1 MNKILVLAIILM
13 LSFGAV
19 AEQQNKVTV
28 YGHTGC
34 PWTNKTLQYLDKNN
48 VSYTLLDVKNDDNAN
63 RDFYARGFKKIPQ
76 VLIGDE
82 VISGWRK
89 GKLKALLKENALLS
103 P

>member
-1 MNKILVLAIILM
+1 MKKILFTILLSL
-13 LSFGAV
+13 LSFSAI
-19 AEQQNKVTV
+19 AEENTKVTV

-34 PWTNKTLQYLDKNN
+34 PWTNKTLKYLDKQD
-48 VSYTLLDVKNDDNAN
+48 VAYTLKDVKNDDDAN

-89 GKLKALLKENALLS
+89 GKLKKLLDANGLIE
-103 P
+103 